1 MDLSGLLECRADPN
15 LSFLSLLPPSQAQEA
30 LIMDATVDHE
40 YLPITGQPEFTTS
53 AASLI
58 LSPSSPAI
66 KESRI
71 SSCQTISGTG
81 ANHLGAVFL
90 SKFYDFNK
98 AGGKKQIFISNPTWG
113 NHKAIFKSA
122 GIEPVDYPYVSSI
135 PITESGSLFLSKC
148 LAVCVV

>member
-1 MDLSGLLECRADPN
+1 
-15 LSFLSLLPPSQAQEA
+15 
-30 LIMDATVDHE
+30 MDATVDHE
-40 YLPITGQPEFTTS
+40 YLPITGQPEFTSS

-66 KESRI
+66 KENRV

-122 GIEPVDYPYVSSI
+122 GIEPVDYPYVSSSDGEI
-135 PITESGSLFLSKC
+135 K
-148 LAVCVV
+148 VCKS